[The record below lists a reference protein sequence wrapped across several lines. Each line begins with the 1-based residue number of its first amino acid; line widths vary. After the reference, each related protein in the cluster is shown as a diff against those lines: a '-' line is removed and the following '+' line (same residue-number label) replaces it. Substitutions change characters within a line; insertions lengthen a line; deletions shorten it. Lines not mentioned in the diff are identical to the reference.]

1 MNLSSRGR
9 KVSFYPLPMSKQEM
23 AERGWNKLDFVLI
36 TGDAYVD
43 HPSFGAA
50 LVGRVLEGAGY
61 RVGLVAQPNWRELN
75 AFRVLGRPALGVLI
89 TAGNLDSMVANFTA
103 THKPRRIDDFSPGSV
118 GGLRPDRASIV
129 YANRAR
135 EALPGLPI
143 ILGGIEASLRRLSHY
158 DYWTDA
164 LRRSVLLDSK
174 ADLLLYG
181 MSEFS
186 LLSVAE
192 RLKRGLKDFSDV
204 RGACYVSSDVPND
217 AVLLPSFAQMQGDK
231 LKFTE
236 AFRLA
241 RGEENPFGGRKLAE
255 RHGDN
260 YVCVNPPPM
269 PLTTEQ
275 MDWVYGLM
283 FTRRPHP
290 SYSEAGVKAIDEVEF
305 SITSHRGCYGGCSFC
320 ALTAHQGRVIQRRSL
335 DSIVAEARL
344 LTTLPNFKGYIH
356 DIGGPTANFH
366 APSCAKQ
373 TEEGPCRGKECLSP
387 SPCKQLRAGHDEYL
401 AVLRAVR
408 SLPGVKKVFVRSG
421 VRFDYVLLDD
431 DDAFLN
437 ELCEHHISGQ
447 LKLAPEHVSA
457 RVLRLMG
464 KPSHGVYREFLTR
477 YQRTNARLGK
487 KQFIVPYFMSG
498 HPGSTLEDAIELAE
512 YLRDARLRPEQVQ
525 DFMPTPGSL
534 STAIYYTGIHPYTE
548 ESVYV
553 PRSAAEKNAQRALLQ
568 YFLPK
573 NHSIVRQ
580 ALRAAGRDDLI
591 GYGLKCL
598 VPPGPLGPLQPN
610 SKRGG
615 HHANRD
621 DKSRVRQEPSR
632 R

>member
-1 MNLSSRGR
+1 MSSLTRRGKASR
-9 KVSFYPLPMSKQEM
+9 PLPMSKQEM
-23 AERGWNKLDFVLI
+23 AERGWDELDFVLI

-50 LVGRVLEGAGY
+50 LVARVLEGAGY
-61 RVGLVAQPNWRELN
+61 RIGIVAQPNWRELS
-75 AFRVLGRPALGVLI
+75 AFKVLGRPQLAVLV
-89 TAGNLDSMVANFTA
+89 TAGNLDSMVANYTA
-103 THKPRRIDDFSPGSV
+103 AHKPRRVDDFSPGSV
-118 GGLRPDRASIV
+118 GGLRPDRASVV

-143 ILGGIEASLRRLSHY
+143 ILGGIEASLRRLAHY
-158 DYWTDA
+158 DYWSDA

-192 RLKRGLKDFSDV
+192 RLKEGLTDYSDI
-204 RGACYVSSDVPND
+204 RGACYLSSALPRE
-217 AVLLPSFAQMQGDK
+217 AVLLPSFAAIVEDK
-231 LKFTE
+231 IKFAE

-241 RGEENPFGGRKLAE
+241 RNEENPFGGSTLAQL
-255 RHGDN
+255 HGN
-260 YVCVNPPPM
+260 AYVCVNPPPV
-269 PLTTEQ
+269 PLTIEQ
-275 MDWVYGLM
+275 MDWVYGLP

-290 SYSEAGVKAIDEVEF
+290 SYSAAGVKAIDEVEF

-366 APSCAKQ
+366 TPACAKQ
-373 TEEGPCRGKECLSP
+373 AEEGSCRGKECLSP
-387 SPCKQLRAGHDEYL
+387 KPCRNLCAGHDEYL

-408 SLPGVKKVFVRSG
+408 NLPGVKKVFVRSG
-421 VRFDYVLLDD
+421 VRFDYVLLDAD
-431 DDAFLN
+431 DVFLS
-437 ELCEHHISGQ
+437 ELCEHHVSGQ

-464 KPSHGVYREFLTR
+464 KPPQAVYKEFLRR
-477 YQRTNARLGK
+477 YEQVNVRLGK
-487 KQFIVPYFMSG
+487 RQFVVPYFMSS
-498 HPGSTLEDAIELAE
+498 HPGSTLDDAIEMAE
-512 YLRDARLRPEQVQ
+512 YLRDERLRPEQVQ
-525 DFMPTPGSL
+525 DFIPTPGSL
-534 STAIYYTGIHPYTE
+534 STAMYYTGIHPLTQ
-548 ESVYV
+548 ESVHV

-573 NHSIVRQ
+573 NHATVRK
-580 ALRAAGRDDLI
+580 ALRDAGRDDLI
-591 GYGLKCL
+591 GYGPKCL
-598 VPPGPLGPLQPN
+598 VPPGPLRPLQQN
-610 SKRGG
+610 DNRGG

-621 DKSRVRQEPSR
+621 DKSRVRQKPGR

>member
-1 MNLSSRGR
+1 
-9 KVSFYPLPMSKQEM
+9 MSKQEM
-23 AERGWNKLDFVLI
+23 AERGWDELDFVLI

-50 LVGRVLEGAGY
+50 LVARVLEGAGY
-61 RVGLVAQPNWRELN
+61 RIGIVAQPNWRELN
-75 AFRVLGRPALGVLI
+75 AFKVLGRPQLAVLV
-89 TAGNLDSMVANFTA
+89 TAGNLDSMVANYTA
-103 THKPRRIDDFSPGSV
+103 AHKPRRVDDFSPGRV

-143 ILGGIEASLRRLSHY
+143 ILGGIEASLRRLTHY
-158 DYWTDA
+158 DYWADA

-186 LLSVAE
+186 LLSVAA
-192 RLKRGLKDFSDV
+192 RLKEGLTDYCDI
-204 RGACYVSSDVPND
+204 RGACYLSSAVPKE
-217 AVLLPSFAQMQGDK
+217 AVLLPSFAAILEDK
-231 LKFTE
+231 IKFAE

-241 RGEENPFGGRKLAE
+241 RNEENPFGGRTLAQP
-255 RHGDN
+255 HGN
-260 YVCVNPPPM
+260 AYVCVNPPPL

-275 MDWVYGLM
+275 MDWVYGLP

-366 APSCAKQ
+366 TPACAKQ
-373 TEEGPCRGKECLSP
+373 AAEGSCRGKECLSP
-387 SPCKQLRAGHDEYL
+387 RPCRNLRAGHDEYL

-408 SLPGVKKVFVRSG
+408 NLPGVKKVFVRSG
-421 VRFDYVLLDD
+421 VRFDHVLLDAD
-431 DDAFLN
+431 DVFLS
-437 ELCEHHISGQ
+437 ELCEHHVSGQ

-464 KPSHGVYREFLTR
+464 KPPQAVYKEFLRR
-477 YQRTNARLGK
+477 YEQVNVRLGK
-487 KQFIVPYFMSG
+487 RQFVVPYFMSS
-498 HPGSTLEDAIELAE
+498 HPGSTLDDAIEMAE
-512 YLRDARLRPEQVQ
+512 YLRDERLRPEQVQ
-525 DFMPTPGSL
+525 DFIPTPGSL
-534 STAIYYTGIHPYTE
+534 STAMYYTGIHPLTQ
-548 ESVYV
+548 ESVHV

-573 NHSIVRQ
+573 NHATVRK
-580 ALRAAGRDDLI
+580 ALRDAGRDDLI
-591 GYGLKCL
+591 GYGPKCL
-598 VPPGPLGPLQPN
+598 VPPGPLRPLQQN
-610 SKRGG
+610 DNRGG

-621 DKSRVRQEPSR
+621 DKSRVRQKPGR

>member
-1 MNLSSRGR
+1 MRECRLPLAAS
-9 KVSFYPLPMSKQEM
+9 PLPMSKEEM
-23 AERGWNKLDFVLI
+23 GQRGWDELDFVLI

-61 RVGLVAQPNWRELN
+61 RTGIVAQPNWRELN
-75 AFRVLGRPALGVLI
+75 AFRVLGRPKLGVLI
-89 TAGNLDSMVANFTA
+89 TAGNLDSMVANYTA
-103 THKPRRIDDFSPGSV
+103 AHKPRRVDDFSPGSV
-118 GGLRPDRASIV
+118 GGLRPDRASVV

-143 ILGGIEASLRRLSHY
+143 ILGGIEASLRRIAHY
-158 DYWTDA
+158 DYWADG

-181 MSEFS
+181 MSELS

-192 RLKRGLKDFSDV
+192 RLKHGLTDYSDI
-204 RGACYVSSDVPND
+204 RGACYLSSEVSRE
-217 AVLLPSFAQMQGDK
+217 AVLLPSFAAMQEDK
-231 LKFTE
+231 IKFAE

-241 RGEENPFGGRKLAE
+241 RGEENPFGGRTLAQQ
-255 RHGDN
+255 HGN
-260 YVCVNPPPM
+260 AYVCVNSPPM

-275 MDWVYGLM
+275 MDWVYGLP

-290 SYSEAGVKAIDEVEF
+290 RYSEAGVKAIDEVEF

-366 APSCAKQ
+366 APPCAKQ
-373 TEEGPCRGKECLSP
+373 IEEGPCRGKECLSP
-387 SPCKQLRAGHDEYL
+387 KPCRQLHAGHDEYL

-421 VRFDYVLLDD
+421 VRFDYVLLDAN
-431 DDAFLN
+431 DAFLS

-477 YQRTNARLGK
+477 YQRTNARFGK
-487 KQFIVPYFMSG
+487 KQFVVPYFMSS
-498 HPGSTLEDAIELAE
+498 HPGSTLEDAIEMAE
-512 YLRDARLRPEQVQ
+512 YLRDERIRPEQVQ
-525 DFMPTPGSL
+525 DFVPTPGSL
-534 STAIYYTGIHPYTE
+534 STAMYYTGIHPLTQ
-548 ESVYV
+548 ESVHV
-553 PRSAAEKNAQRALLQ
+553 PRSPAEKNAQRALLQ
-568 YFLPK
+568 YFQHK
-573 NHSIVRQ
+573 NHSTVRKV
-580 ALRAAGRDDLI
+580 LRDVGRDDLI
-591 GYGLKCL
+591 GYGPKCL
-598 VPPGPLGPLQPN
+598 VPPGPLGPAQQSSN
-610 SKRGG
+610 RGG
-615 HHANRD
+615 RHANRD
-621 DKSRVRQEPSR
+621 DKSRVRQKPSR